1 MRRGLSLIEV
11 LVSLG
16 LSTLVL
22 LGLFLLLRGGTK
34 QFELSSQQV
43 FLGQKTREAVE
54 DSLSLACSAV
64 TPFAENAQ
72 MIYSPTPQCSQSD
85 TQYPNVYCL
94 DFASC
99 CDFLDPQ
106 FSSAPENTAG
116 YLDRRGG
123 TRFRYR
129 VRFDL
134 AREQLLLERLGPS
147 VPDVAPNVDTSVPV
161 RVLCQGIDRVTFE
174 AVGSSIQMTV
184 GAATVKRGSGQLQ
197 GGLQNTD
204 SRTQLD
210 RSAPREQQA
219 RRLQLFTVVTIPAR
233 TTR

>member
-1 MRRGLSLIEV
+1 MNRGVSLIEL

-22 LGLFLLLRGGTK
+22 LGLFLLTRGGTR

-43 FLGQKTREAVE
+43 FLGQKAREAVE
-54 DSLSLACSAV
+54 DTLSLACSAV

-72 MIYSPTPQCSQSD
+72 MIYSPAPGCSQSD
-85 TQYPNVYCL
+85 LQYPNVYSL

-99 CDFLDPQ
+99 CDFLDPE
-106 FSSAPENTAG
+106 FTSNPEGTRG

-129 VRFDL
+129 IRFDL
-134 AREQLLLERLGPS
+134 PTEKLLLERLTGASVAGLPTVDSS
-147 VPDVAPNVDTSVPV
+147 VPA
-161 RVLCQGIDRVTFE
+161 RVLCQGVERITFD
-174 AVGSSIQMTV
+174 AVANTIQMSVGS
-184 GAATVKRGSGQLQ
+184 ATVKRSSGNLQ
-197 GGLQNTD
+197 GGVQDTD
-204 SRTQLD
+204 SRRELD
-210 RSAPREQQA
+210 RNAPVKQQA
-219 RRLQLFTVVTIPAR
+219 RRLQIFTVVTIPAR